1 MLWTHVEVC
10 GVFCL
15 AAMRN
20 KICYQTIKE
29 KPSHQGLKRK
39 ISRLVFKLFPGKAFT
54 LSKYS
59 PVTWHYSPAT
69 AILNETTEEHIIMSS
84 PYSMHGFSFSCYSV
98 FLSTVVWKG
107 LRRNYFNHW
116 PECFFKDVNESYITS
131 WCCVVKYWK
140 KLPW

>member
-1 MLWTHVEVC
+1 MLWNHVEVC
-10 GVFCL
+10 SVFCL

-29 KPSHQGLKRK
+29 KPSHRGLKRK
-39 ISRLVFKLFPGKAFT
+39 ISRLVFKLFPVKAFT

-69 AILNETTEEHIIMSS
+69 AILNETRNIYNNVLSR
-84 PYSMHGFSFSCYSV
+84 SCMVSV
-98 FLSTVVWKG
+98 FLVTQYFHPQLFERVWEG
-107 LRRNYFNHW
+107 TILTTDQSV
-116 PECFFKDVNESYITS
+116 FFKDVNESYITS